1 MVEICLAPVR
11 ILESI
16 VKRKILVTAV
26 AAIVTLL
33 FVSATPA
40 FAALTL
46 TLSDGNPLHDQTFT
60 DSGSPGSISADGVV
74 VGNWSLRRLSG
85 FFGSDPLL
93 DLTYN
98 LSAPS
103 GNSTTLTVTLTESG
117 FGPLTSP
124 TGEILLAIGG
134 TDGTSTATQNG
145 MINGSIIG
153 SQGPLSGASYDGS
166 KQVTVS
172 GLAGSAF
179 SISEQ
184 LIFTGFGHDG
194 GDATLD
200 LAGVPEP
207 STVFS
212 GIFAGICGLCFV
224 ARTAV
229 KSRHC

>member
-1 MVEICLAPVR
+1 
-11 ILESI
+11 LELI
-16 VKRKILVTAV
+16 VKRKFLATTVAV
-26 AAIVTLL
+26 IAVFL
-33 FVSATPA
+33 FVDVTPGL
-40 FAALTL
+40 AALTL

-74 VGNWSLRRLSG
+74 VGNWSFRRLSG
-85 FFGSDPLL
+85 FFGADPLL

-103 GNSTTLTVTLTESG
+103 GNATTLTVTLTESG

-124 TGEILLAIGG
+124 AGEILLAIGG

-153 SQGPLSGASYDGS
+153 SQGPLSGTSYNGS

-184 LIFTGFGHDG
+184 LIFTGFGYNG

-200 LAGVPEP
+200 LASVPEP
-207 STVFS
+207 GTVFS
-212 GIFAGICGLCFV
+212 GIFAGLCGLCFV

-229 KSRHC
+229 KSRPC